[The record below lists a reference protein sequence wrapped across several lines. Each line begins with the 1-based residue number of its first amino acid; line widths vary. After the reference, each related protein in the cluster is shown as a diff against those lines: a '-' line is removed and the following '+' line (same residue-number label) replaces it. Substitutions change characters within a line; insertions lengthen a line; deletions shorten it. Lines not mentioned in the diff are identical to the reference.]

1 MEKCLKEKIM
11 NDNKIA
17 CGIDI
22 GTMNLCCS
30 RSDSDEVKITRN
42 VFLTVDKEDI
52 LNQLSK
58 INYVEGPDDT
68 YIIGSDAFDFANM
81 FGKKLSRPMENGLI
95 SPKEIDAVDV
105 LTLMVK
111 DLIGVIK
118 DKEVFCSYSIPAP
131 AIDNERSVTYHEKVF
146 GRILHSIGVN
156 YKSVNEAM
164 AVIYSECTKESFS
177 GIGISFGAGMAN
189 VAVAYK
195 GIEALTFSTTRSGDW
210 IDNNVAKDLNM
221 VPNRVTSLKER
232 HMQFDIS
239 LLQKIKKKTH
249 KRVLEALLY
258 QYENM
263 INYTIKKIIK
273 EFDDK
278 VDVEIDDELPIV
290 ISGGTS
296 IPEGFVSLFSERLN
310 QYELPFEISEV
321 RRAKN
326 PLTAVSNGLLV
337 RTIADI
343 KNK

>member
-1 MEKCLKEKIM
+1 M